1 MTSENNKQSQWKA
14 WVVTALAAL
23 LWLPMLYVYFDI
35 LQQRDSYRLWPLL
48 AFVVIVMFIL
58 RWRRAPIAHTYAPR
72 WALWLSFVTAIFLM
86 LFALHLEQI

>member
-1 MTSENNKQSQWKA
+1 MTSENNQQSQWKA

-35 LQQRDSYRLWPLL
+35 LQQRDSYKLWPLL
-48 AFVVIVMFIL
+48 AFAVAVMFVL
-58 RWRRAPIAHTYAPR
+58 RWRRAPIANTYAPR

-86 LFALHLEQI
+86 LFALLY